1 MLQAA
6 ARYVTARRRALWGP
20 SSERLAL
27 LGCALL
33 GRPLLRGRL
42 LLRSALARRRLSG
55 CRLACRALLGRR
67 LLLRRGPL
75 LGRLPGTR
83 RCLLR
88 RTHVAAFR
96 QRLALRVAVAFEGD
110 VLFDEA
116 FRAGAALFPTVPPL
130 LFRNSF
136 HEELA
141 ENLTALEA
149 AILTAAP
156 VRGLRP
162 VRAVRGVP

>member
-6 ARYVTARRRALWGP
+6 ARYVTARRRAPWGP

-96 QRLALRVAVAFEGD
+96 PRRALRVAVALHGAG
-110 VLFDEA
+110 LFHEA
-116 FRAGAALFPTVPPL
+116 FLARASLCPTAPPRL
-130 LFRNSF
+130 CTHS
-136 HEELA
+136 
-141 ENLTALEA
+141 
-149 AILTAAP
+149 
-156 VRGLRP
+156 
-162 VRAVRGVP
+162 